1 MIKYIEKNMYFLLYE
16 CKIKGIIYISI
27 FFIYY
32 GGNMYGED
40 ILVFF
45 IYVVYIIKSWRK
57 LIICVLLL
65 FDK

>member
-1 MIKYIEKNMYFLLYE
+1 MYFLLYE
-16 CKIKGIIYISI
+16 YKIKGIIYISI

-45 IYVVYIIKSWRK
+45 IYVVYIIKS
-57 LIICVLLL
+57 
-65 FDK
+65 